1 MSKIL
6 AVDLDGTLFYPKGRK
21 QLVSNKN
28 IEFLRKFI
36 DAGNRLVLVSSRNE
50 DTISKVIKE
59 IDRDVDFI
67 GVNGCVMSVNGK
79 IIKDISIPTEIL
91 TELVDNIFKEHKPI
105 ALLSTS
111 KNYPIVIGTLGGAGR
126 FLKWFYAKYYSLT
139 FGIYAEKYSVDND
152 IFFDEIKNGHV
163 YTVRVFTG
171 LSAKK
176 KNKVNKQLNTVFRE
190 KYPSVEASWV
200 GALIELTPKGCSKA
214 ESLLNYL
221 EMINASKDDLY
232 VVGDSGNDISMFKQ
246 FFEHSFVMKHAHSSV
261 KRYAKYE
268 VPRVYKLD
276 KYLFEKEND

>member
-79 IIKDISIPTEIL
+79 IIKDISIPTDTL

>member
-79 IIKDISIPTEIL
+79 IIKDISIPTDTL

-171 LSAKK
+171 LSRKK

>member
-79 IIKDISIPTEIL
+79 IIKDISIPTDTL

-152 IFFDEIKNGHV
+152 IFFDEIKNV
-163 YTVRVFTG
+163 VFIFFISELKTTVQKA
-171 LSAKK
+171 SA
-176 KNKVNKQLNTVFRE
+176 NRTAVT
-190 KYPSVEASWV
+190 
-200 GALIELTPKGCSKA
+200 I
-214 ESLLNYL
+214 
-221 EMINASKDDLY
+221 DD
-232 VVGDSGNDISMFKQ
+232 
-246 FFEHSFVMKHAHSSV
+246 A
-261 KRYAKYE
+261 
-268 VPRVYKLD
+268 
-276 KYLFEKEND
+276 